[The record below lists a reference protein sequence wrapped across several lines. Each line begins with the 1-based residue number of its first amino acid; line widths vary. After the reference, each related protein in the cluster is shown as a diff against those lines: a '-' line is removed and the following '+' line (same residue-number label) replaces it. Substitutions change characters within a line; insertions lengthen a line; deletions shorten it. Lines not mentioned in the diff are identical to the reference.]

1 MRSTARTRSS
11 RRSCSSCS
19 PTSRSP
25 SPRSGPSRPRNLRS
39 WSSPRTG
46 PARCTTRSSAAASTT
61 GSTTPTSRRRSRSCA
76 RVRRR
81 QPMVWLGRWPPSSR
95 AFAPWS
101 CTRCREWRRPSTGRD
116 LSPPSAP
123 PGSTPRSST
132 RPWARRSSTRRTW
145 SASVSRCRPW
155 SRGLEVPET
164 DLLPRL
170 GAFARL
176 LHDAGLEAGPRRL
189 TVATRALT
197 FIDLKKERDFRG
209 ALRSVFVS
217 RKDEIAT
224 FEAAFDIFW
233 APPDPRASAGV
244 MPGRTRSLP
253 LSPER
258 AKAWA
263 NALGLNTSQ
272 MNREQ
277 EPRTVPETSS
287 GYSAEELLR
296 HKDFDAMTWQETEQ
310 VRRLLEQAPWRVAER
325 RTRRLRSARSGSID
339 LRRTA
344 RHAIRSSGEFVRLFR
359 RRPRLRRRPLVLV
372 CDVSG
377 SMERYSRLLMIFAH
391 AISRREDLEA
401 FVFSTRLT
409 RITRLLRHRDL
420 DRALASVSKGVQ
432 DFSGG
437 TRIGDALAD
446 FNRRWARRVLGH
458 GAVVIIV
465 SDGWDRGD
473 PAQLTAELV
482 HLRRSA
488 HRLIWLNP
496 LIGSEGYE
504 PLTRGM
510 AAALPYCDDFLAA
523 HNVQALDDL
532 GRLLSGLGRRP
543 AYK

>member
-1 MRSTARTRSS
+1 LSK
-11 RRSCSSCS
+11 RRS
-19 PTSRSP
+19 
-25 SPRSGPSRPRNLRS
+25 
-39 WSSPRTG
+39 
-46 PARCTTRSSAAASTT
+46 
-61 GSTTPTSRRRSRSCA
+61 
-76 RVRRR
+76 
-81 QPMVWLGRWPPSSR
+81 
-95 AFAPWS
+95 
-101 CTRCREWRRPSTGRD
+101 
-116 LSPPSAP
+116 
-123 PGSTPRSST
+123 
-132 RPWARRSSTRRTW
+132 
-145 SASVSRCRPW
+145 
-155 SRGLEVPET
+155 VPEV

-189 TVATRALT
+189 TDATRALGC
-197 FIDLKKERDFRG
+197 IDLKNRDDFRN

-217 RKDEIAT
+217 RKEDIAT

-233 APPDPRASAGV
+233 SPPDPRASAGLI
-244 MPGRTRSLP
+244 PGRSRPLA

-258 AKAWA
+258 ARIWA
-263 NALGLNTSQ
+263 NALGLNASQ

-277 EPRTVPETSS
+277 DPKEFPASSS

-296 HKDFDAMTWQETEQ
+296 HKDFEDMTWEETEQ

-325 RTRRLRSARSGSID
+325 RTRRLRPSRTGSID
-339 LRRTA
+339 LRRSA
-344 RHAIRSSGEFVRLFR
+344 RHAIRSSGELMALFR
-359 RRPRLRRRPLVLV
+359 RKPRVRRRPLVLI

-391 AISRREDLEA
+391 AVARREDLEA

-420 DRALASVSKGVQ
+420 DRALESVTKSVH

-437 TRIGDALAD
+437 TRIGDALGD

-458 GAVVIIV
+458 GAVVLIV

-473 PAQLTAELV
+473 PQHLVAELV
-482 HLRRSA
+482 HLRRSS

-496 LIGSEGYE
+496 LLGSRGYE

-510 AAALPYCDDFLAA
+510 AAALPHCDDFLAA
-523 HNVQALDDL
+523 HNVAALEDL
-532 GRLLSGLGRRP
+532 GSLLASLDSRKSR
-543 AYK
+543 

>member
-1 MRSTARTRSS
+1 
-11 RRSCSSCS
+11 
-19 PTSRSP
+19 
-25 SPRSGPSRPRNLRS
+25 
-39 WSSPRTG
+39 
-46 PARCTTRSSAAASTT
+46 
-61 GSTTPTSRRRSRSCA
+61 
-76 RVRRR
+76 
-81 QPMVWLGRWPPSSR
+81 
-95 AFAPWS
+95 
-101 CTRCREWRRPSTGRD
+101 
-116 LSPPSAP
+116 
-123 PGSTPRSST
+123 
-132 RPWARRSSTRRTW
+132 
-145 SASVSRCRPW
+145 
-155 SRGLEVPET
+155 VPEQRP

-189 TVATRALT
+189 TDATRALNH
-197 FIDLKKERDFRG
+197 IDLKQQTDFRS
-209 ALRSVFVS
+209 ALRAVFVS
-217 RKDEIAT
+217 RKDEIPI

-233 APPDPRASAGV
+233 APPDPRAAAGA
-244 MPGRTRSLP
+244 MPGRSRGLP

-263 NALGLNTSQ
+263 KALGLSSSQ

-277 EPRTVPETSS
+277 DVSEIPASSS

-296 HKDFDAMTWQETEQ
+296 HKDFEQMTWQEMEQ

-325 RTRRLRSARSGSID
+325 RTRRLRPSRAGSID
-339 LRRTA
+339 LRRSA
-344 RHAIRSSGEFVRLFR
+344 RHAIRSSGELMQLFR
-359 RRPRLRRRPLVLV
+359 RRPRVRRRPLVLI

-391 AISRREDLEA
+391 AIARREDLEA

-409 RITRLLRHRDL
+409 RITRLLRYRDL
-420 DRALASVSKGVQ
+420 DRALDSVGKRVH

-446 FNRRWARRVLGH
+446 FNRHWARRVLGH
-458 GAVVIIV
+458 GAIVIIV

-473 PAQLTAELV
+473 PAQLTAELI

-496 LIGSEGYE
+496 LLGSQGYE

-510 AAALPYCDDFLAA
+510 AAALPHCDDFLAA
-523 HNVQALDDL
+523 HNLQALDDL
-532 GRLLSGLGRRP
+532 GRLLAGLNRRKP
-543 AYK
+543 R

>member
-1 MRSTARTRSS
+1 VPDQAGGR
-11 RRSCSSCS
+11 
-19 PTSRSP
+19 
-25 SPRSGPSRPRNLRS
+25 
-39 WSSPRTG
+39 
-46 PARCTTRSSAAASTT
+46 AA
-61 GSTTPTSRRRSRSCA
+61 
-76 RVRRR
+76 
-81 QPMVWLGRWPPSSR
+81 
-95 AFAPWS
+95 
-101 CTRCREWRRPSTGRD
+101 
-116 LSPPSAP
+116 
-123 PGSTPRSST
+123 
-132 RPWARRSSTRRTW
+132 
-145 SASVSRCRPW
+145 
-155 SRGLEVPET
+155 

-176 LHDAGLEAGPRRL
+176 LRDAGVEAGPRRL
-189 TVATRALT
+189 TDATRALN
-197 FIDLKKERDFRG
+197 FIDLKLQADFRS

-217 RKDEIAT
+217 RKEDLPT

-233 APPDPRASAGV
+233 APPDPRAAAGV
-244 MPGRTRSLP
+244 LPGRSRALP
-253 LSPER
+253 MSPER

-263 NALGLNTSQ
+263 NALGLNNSQ

-277 EPRTVPETSS
+277 DVTEVPASSS

-296 HKDFDAMTWQETEQ
+296 HKDFEQMTWQETEQ
-310 VRRLLEQAPWRVAER
+310 VRTLLEQAPWRVAER
-325 RTRRLRSARSGSID
+325 RTRRLRPSRAGSID
-339 LRRTA
+339 LRRSA
-344 RHAIRSSGEFVRLFR
+344 RHAIRSSGELMQLFH
-359 RRPRLRRRPLVLV
+359 RRPRMRRRPLVLI

-409 RITRLLRHRDL
+409 RVTRLLRHRDL
-420 DRALASVSKGVQ
+420 DRALESVSKGVH

-446 FNRRWARRVLGH
+446 FNRHWARRVLGH

-473 PAQLTAELV
+473 PEQLTAELI

-496 LIGSEGYE
+496 LLGSDGYQ

-510 AAALPYCDDFLAA
+510 AAALPHCDDFLAA
-523 HNVQALDDL
+523 HNLKALDDL
-532 GRLLSGLGRRP
+532 GRLLAGLGTRP
-543 AYK
+543 ARP

>member
-1 MRSTARTRSS
+1 M
-11 RRSCSSCS
+11 
-19 PTSRSP
+19 PEV
-25 SPRSGPSRPRNLRS
+25 RP
-39 WSSPRTG
+39 
-46 PARCTTRSSAAASTT
+46 
-61 GSTTPTSRRRSRSCA
+61 
-76 RVRRR
+76 
-81 QPMVWLGRWPPSSR
+81 
-95 AFAPWS
+95 
-101 CTRCREWRRPSTGRD
+101 
-116 LSPPSAP
+116 
-123 PGSTPRSST
+123 
-132 RPWARRSSTRRTW
+132 
-145 SASVSRCRPW
+145 
-155 SRGLEVPET
+155 

-189 TVATRALT
+189 TDATRALGL
-197 FIDLKKERDFRG
+197 IDLKQHDDFRNS
-209 ALRSVFVS
+209 LRAVFVS
-217 RKDEIAT
+217 RKEDIPT

-233 APPDPRASAGV
+233 APPDPRVAAGM
-244 MPGRTRSLP
+244 MPGRHRPLP

-258 AKAWA
+258 AQAWS
-263 NALGLNTSQ
+263 NALGLNASQ
-272 MNREQ
+272 MNREN
-277 EPRTVPETSS
+277 EAEFPASSS

-296 HKDFDAMTWQETEQ
+296 QKDFEQMTWAETEQ
-310 VRRLLEQAPWRVAER
+310 VRRLLEEAPWRVAER
-325 RTRRLRSARSGSID
+325 RTRRLRPSGSGRVD
-339 LRRTA
+339 LRRSA
-344 RHAIRSSGEFVRLFR
+344 RHAIRSSGELMTLFR
-359 RRPRLRRRPLVLV
+359 RKPRVRRRPLVLI

-391 AISRREDLEA
+391 AIARREDLEA

-420 DRALASVSKGVQ
+420 DRALDLVSKGVH

-437 TRIGDALAD
+437 TRIGDALGD

-473 PAQLTAELV
+473 PSRLSAELI

-496 LIGSEGYE
+496 LLGSEGYE

-510 AAALPYCDDFLAA
+510 VAALPHCDDFLTA

-532 GRLLSGLGRRP
+532 GRLLASLESRR
-543 AYK
+543 KVR

>member
-1 MRSTARTRSS
+1 M
-11 RRSCSSCS
+11 
-19 PTSRSP
+19 
-25 SPRSGPSRPRNLRS
+25 
-39 WSSPRTG
+39 
-46 PARCTTRSSAAASTT
+46 
-61 GSTTPTSRRRSRSCA
+61 
-76 RVRRR
+76 
-81 QPMVWLGRWPPSSR
+81 
-95 AFAPWS
+95 
-101 CTRCREWRRPSTGRD
+101 
-116 LSPPSAP
+116 
-123 PGSTPRSST
+123 
-132 RPWARRSSTRRTW
+132 
-145 SASVSRCRPW
+145 
-155 SRGLEVPET
+155 PET
-164 DLLPRL
+164 SVDLLPRL

-189 TVATRALT
+189 TDATRALG
-197 FIDLKKERDFRG
+197 FIDLKQQADFRN

-217 RKDEIAT
+217 RKEDLPT

-233 APPDPRASAGV
+233 APPDPRVSAGFI
-244 MPGRTRSLP
+244 PGRSRALP

-263 NALGLNTSQ
+263 NALGLNASQ

-277 EPRTVPETSS
+277 NPTEFPARSS

-296 HKDFDAMTWQETEQ
+296 HKDFEEMSWAETEQ

-325 RTRRLRSARSGSID
+325 HTRRLRASRSGRID
-339 LRRTA
+339 LRRSA
-344 RHAIRSSGEFVRLFR
+344 RHAIRSSGELMTLFR
-359 RRPRLRRRPLVLV
+359 RKPRVRRRPLVLI

-391 AISRREDLEA
+391 AIARREDLEA

-409 RITRLLRHRDL
+409 RITRLLRQRDL
-420 DRALASVSKGVQ
+420 DRALDSVSKGVR

-446 FNRRWARRVLGH
+446 FNRHWARRVLGH
-458 GAVVIIV
+458 GAVVIII

-473 PAQLTAELV
+473 PAQLSAELV

-496 LIGSEGYE
+496 LLGSEGYE

-523 HNVQALDDL
+523 HNLEALDDL
-532 GRLLSGLGRRP
+532 GKLLAGLDSRKLR
-543 AYK
+543 

>member
-1 MRSTARTRSS
+1 M
-11 RRSCSSCS
+11 
-19 PTSRSP
+19 PD
-25 SPRSGPSRPRNLRS
+25 RP
-39 WSSPRTG
+39 
-46 PARCTTRSSAAASTT
+46 
-61 GSTTPTSRRRSRSCA
+61 
-76 RVRRR
+76 
-81 QPMVWLGRWPPSSR
+81 
-95 AFAPWS
+95 
-101 CTRCREWRRPSTGRD
+101 
-116 LSPPSAP
+116 
-123 PGSTPRSST
+123 
-132 RPWARRSSTRRTW
+132 
-145 SASVSRCRPW
+145 
-155 SRGLEVPET
+155 

-189 TVATRALT
+189 TDATRALT
-197 FIDLKKERDFRG
+197 FVDLMQEIDFRN
-209 ALRSVFVS
+209 ALRTVFVS
-217 RKDEIAT
+217 RKEDLPT

-233 APPDPRASAGV
+233 APPDPRAAAGV
-244 MPGRTRSLP
+244 IPGRPRPLP

-258 AKAWA
+258 SKAWA
-263 NALGLNTSQ
+263 NALGLNRSE
-272 MNREQ
+272 MNRDQ
-277 EPRTVPETSS
+277 NAKTVPASSS

-296 HKDFDAMTWQETEQ
+296 HKDFDSMTWQEIEQ
-310 VRRLLEQAPWRVAER
+310 VRRLLEAAPWRVAER
-325 RTRRLRSARSGSID
+325 KTRRLRSARSGRID
-339 LRRTA
+339 LRRSA
-344 RHAIRSSGEFVRLFR
+344 RHAIRSSGELVRLFR
-359 RRPRLRRRPLVLV
+359 RKPRMRRRPIVLV

-391 AISRREDLEA
+391 AIARREDLEA

-409 RITRLLRHRDL
+409 RITRLLRQRDL
-420 DRALASVSKGVQ
+420 DRALASVSKGVH

-496 LIGSEGYE
+496 LLGSEGYQ

-532 GRLLSGLGRRP
+532 GRMLAQLDSRP
-543 AYK
+543 ARR

>member
-1 MRSTARTRSS
+1 
-11 RRSCSSCS
+11 
-19 PTSRSP
+19 
-25 SPRSGPSRPRNLRS
+25 L
-39 WSSPRTG
+39 
-46 PARCTTRSSAAASTT
+46 
-61 GSTTPTSRRRSRSCA
+61 
-76 RVRRR
+76 
-81 QPMVWLGRWPPSSR
+81 
-95 AFAPWS
+95 
-101 CTRCREWRRPSTGRD
+101 
-116 LSPPSAP
+116 
-123 PGSTPRSST
+123 
-132 RPWARRSSTRRTW
+132 
-145 SASVSRCRPW
+145 
-155 SRGLEVPET
+155 

-189 TVATRALT
+189 TDATRALT
-197 FIDLKKERDFRG
+197 YIDLKMEPDFRS

-217 RKDEIAT
+217 RKDDIAT

-233 APPDPRASAGV
+233 APPDPRAAAGV
-244 MPGRTRSLP
+244 LPGRTRALP

-263 NALGLNTSQ
+263 NALGLNSSQ

-277 EPRTVPETSS
+277 DPRAVPATSS

-325 RTRRLRSARSGSID
+325 KTRRLRAARSGRID
-339 LRRTA
+339 LRRSA
-344 RHAIRSSGEFVRLFR
+344 RHAIRSSGELVRLFR
-359 RRPRLRRRPLVLV
+359 RRPRMRRRPLVLV

-391 AISRREDLEA
+391 AIARREDLEV

-409 RITRLLRHRDL
+409 RVTRLLRQRDL
-420 DRALASVSKGVQ
+420 DRALASVSKGVR

-446 FNRRWARRVLGH
+446 FNRHWARRVLGH
-458 GAVVIIV
+458 GAVVIII

-473 PAQLTAELV
+473 PDQLTAELV

-496 LIGSEGYE
+496 LLGSEGYQ

-532 GRLLSGLGRRP
+532 GRLLAGLDSRP
-543 AYK
+543 TLR

>member
-1 MRSTARTRSS
+1 
-11 RRSCSSCS
+11 
-19 PTSRSP
+19 
-25 SPRSGPSRPRNLRS
+25 
-39 WSSPRTG
+39 
-46 PARCTTRSSAAASTT
+46 
-61 GSTTPTSRRRSRSCA
+61 
-76 RVRRR
+76 
-81 QPMVWLGRWPPSSR
+81 
-95 AFAPWS
+95 
-101 CTRCREWRRPSTGRD
+101 
-116 LSPPSAP
+116 
-123 PGSTPRSST
+123 
-132 RPWARRSSTRRTW
+132 
-145 SASVSRCRPW
+145 
-155 SRGLEVPET
+155 VPEAGSLPLQGGGSGRGERGAQA
-164 DLLPRL
+164 DLLPPL

-189 TVATRALT
+189 TDATRALT

-277 EPRTVPETSS
+277 ESRTVPETSS

-325 RTRRLRSARSGSID
+325 RTRRLRAARSGAID

-344 RHAIRSSGEFVRLFR
+344 RHAIRSSGELVRLFR

-377 SMERYSRLLMIFAH
+377 SMERYSRVLMIFAH
-391 AISRREDLEA
+391 AIARREDLEA

-409 RITRLLRHRDL
+409 RITRLLRQRDL
-420 DRALASVSKGVQ
+420 DKALTSVSKGVH

-437 TRIGDALAD
+437 TRIGEALAD

-473 PAQLTAELV
+473 PAQLTAELI

-496 LIGSEGYE
+496 LLGSEGYQ

-510 AAALPYCDDFLAA
+510 VAALPYCDDFLAV

-532 GRLLSGLGRRP
+532 GRLLAGLDSRP
-543 AYK
+543 ARRR